1 MRFFYPALVASLAVV
16 VSGIA
21 IDTSKL
27 TLADLE
33 DVNEV
38 FIEEQCRG
46 AMKWAKEGF
55 YRSGSTVRFHGHLWQ
70 CTHWNRGENPESS
83 DVWRDLGECDPDAQ
97 LEAQKTLGKRSTSNI
112 QALDD
117 DDEDTTCIGII
128 DWSPGATFRSGSTV
142 HYGDHLWQTYKWVKG
157 EEPGK
162 SSAWTIVATCPT
174 SKPKLMAKRDECA
187 GLRIYNEESLYRS
200 GGTVRFGKHKT
211 NTEQIVAWSAHYVI
225 ITEDGMYQ
233 AKKWIK
239 GKVPTDTEYWT
250 FVKSC

>member
-21 IDTSKL
+21 IDTSRL

-38 FIEEQCRG
+38 LIEEQCRG
-46 AMKWAKEGF
+46 AMKWTSEGF

-97 LEAQKTLGKRSTSNI
+97 PDQKTLAKRSTSNI

-117 DDEDTTCIGII
+117 DDEDPTCSGFI
-128 DWSPGATFRSGSTV
+128 DWESGATYRSGTTV
-142 HYGDHLWQTYKWVKG
+142 HYGDHLWQTSKWVKG

-162 SSAWTIVATCPT
+162 SSAWSIVATCSAP
-174 SKPKLMAKRDECA
+174 KPKLMAKRDECA
-187 GLRIYNEESLYRS
+187 GLRIYNDSSLYRS
-200 GGTVRFGKHKT
+200 GGTVRFH
-211 NTEQIVAWSAHYVI
+211 
-225 ITEDGMYQ
+225 DGMYQ
-233 AKKWIK
+233 AKKWTQ
-239 GKVPTDTEYWT
+239 GKAPTDTEYWT
-250 FVKSC
+250 FIGSC